1 MLIDR
6 ITSARLAGE
15 AGLRDIVLRDGRVA
29 SIAPAGS
36 ASPAEQVLDA
46 GGRVVAPAFVDA
58 HVHLD
63 KAYLLAAA
71 EAAGPVEPRLDSAIA
86 AVDGLRKAIA
96 LEEVRAHA
104 AHAVATLA
112 GHGTVAAR
120 VHVEVEPRA
129 GLELLDL
136 HLELA
141 AEVEARIELQ
151 LVAFPQLGLELPGAA
166 DLLDA
171 AMDAGATV
179 VGGCPYVDDDPVAH
193 LDAVFGL
200 ADRLG
205 APVDLHLDFTDDPS
219 RSHLDL
225 VIERTRALG
234 MAGAVTVGHV
244 TALASL
250 APDEQT
256 SVFARLAEAGI
267 ALVAL
272 PATDLYLGGHGEP
285 GTRSLAPIERA
296 AAAGVTVAIAT
307 NNLSNPFAPFGNGSL
322 VQAAWLTGIT
332 RRMGDA
338 PGRRLLLD
346 AITVHPATI
355 LGRDPHGPEVGA
367 VADLVVLDAPDPEMA
382 ITQAAAVVATVHRGR
397 TPPDPQ
403 AGSGR

>member
-6 ITSARLAGE
+6 ITFARLADR
-15 AGLRDIVLRDGRVA
+15 AGLHDLVLRDGRVA
-29 SIAPAGS
+29 AIEPAGTP
-36 ASPAEQVLDA
+36 SPAGPILDA
-46 GGRVVAPAFVDA
+46 GGRVVVPAFVDA

-71 EAAGPVEPRLDSAIA
+71 EEAGPLEPRLESAIA
-86 AVDGLRKAIA
+86 AVDGLRKEIA
-96 LEEVRAHA
+96 LEQVRASA
-104 AHAVATLA
+104 ARAVATLA

-129 GLELLDL
+129 GLELVEL
-136 HLELA
+136 HLGLA
-141 AEVEARIELQ
+141 AEVAEQIELQ
-151 LVAFPQLGLELPGAA
+151 LVAFPQLGLELPGAV
-166 DLLDA
+166 DLLGA
-171 AMDAGATV
+171 AMGAGATV

-225 VIERTRALG
+225 VIERTAALG
-234 MAGAVTVGHV
+234 MAGAVTIGHV
-244 TALASL
+244 TALAAL
-250 APDEQT
+250 PAEQQS
-256 SVFARLAEAGI
+256 SVFARLAEAGV

-307 NNLSNPFAPFGNGSL
+307 NNLANPFAPFGNGSL

-332 RRMGDA
+332 RRLGDA
-338 PGRRLLLD
+338 EGRRLLLD
-346 AITVHPATI
+346 AITVNAATI
-355 LGRDPHGPEVGA
+355 LGREAHGPRVGA

-382 ITQAAAVVATVHRGR
+382 ITQAPTVVATVHRGAV
-397 TPPDPQ
+397 P
-403 AGSGR
+403 